1 MFALTPG
8 RAVAIASGVW
18 RVLALNPGMM
28 SGPGTNSYLIADQHG
43 LMLLDPGPADDRHLD
58 NLEAAARELDAPI
71 HSILCSHTHRD
82 HSPGAALFR
91 KRQPDV
97 QVLGPAPLD
106 DNLQDDSWRPDRIL
120 SDGEVLELDE
130 QRRLKVVST
139 PGHVSNH
146 LCYLLEP
153 DAMLFSGDHLIN
165 GSTVVIAPP
174 SGSMS
179 AYLASLRRLQPMGVR
194 TIAPGHGD
202 LIVDPAN
209 AIAATIAHRLKR
221 EDRVL
226 DALAEASE
234 PTSPSDL
241 VPAVYEDVPAF
252 LHPIAEFSLHAH
264 LIKLVEDG
272 RVTEGPERHYRICTT
287 GE

>member
-1 MFALTPG
+1 
-8 RAVAIASGVW
+8 
-18 RVLALNPGMM
+18 
-28 SGPGTNSYLIADQHG
+28 
-43 LMLLDPGPADDRHLD
+43 
-58 NLEAAARELDAPI
+58 
-71 HSILCSHTHRD
+71 
-82 HSPGAALFR
+82 
-91 KRQPDV
+91 
-97 QVLGPAPLD
+97 
-106 DNLQDDSWRPDRIL
+106 
-120 SDGEVLELDE
+120 
-130 QRRLKVVST
+130 
-139 PGHVSNH
+139 
-146 LCYLLEP
+146 
-153 DAMLFSGDHLIN
+153 MLFSGDHLIN

-241 VPAVYEDVPAF
+241 VPAVYEDVPTF
-252 LHPIAEFSLHAH
+252 LHGVATFSLEAH
-264 LIKLVEDG
+264 LIRLVEERRAVCSED
-272 RVTEGPERHYRICTT
+272 RHYRALQ
-287 GE
+287 